1 MQEKKAHLKERHE
14 MHSQIEELEMQ
25 NRALKEKIKELSEA
39 INRDSSIQDGQKAEQ
54 AVVAEGPEIKTYNLL
69 QLLDLDH
76 ELNQSEEMKNFR
88 NSNRRTSRQIA
99 ESNFYEE

>member
-1 MQEKKAHLKERHE
+1 
-14 MHSQIEELEMQ
+14 MHSQIQELEIE
-25 NRALKEKIKELSEA
+25 NRALKEKIKEVTET
-39 INRDSSIQDGQKAEQ
+39 INRDSSVQEDHKAGQE
-54 AVVAEGPEIKTYNLL
+54 VVPEGPEIKTYNLL

-76 ELNQSEEMKNFR
+76 ELNQSEEMKPFR

>member
-1 MQEKKAHLKERHE
+1 MQEKKVNLKERHQ

-39 INRDSSIQDGQKAEQ
+39 INRDSSVQEDKKAEQ

-76 ELNQSEEMKNFR
+76 ELNQSEEMKIIR
-88 NSNRRTSRQIA
+88 NSNRRTS
-99 ESNFYEE
+99 

>member
-1 MQEKKAHLKERHE
+1 

-25 NRALKEKIKELSEA
+25 NRALKEKIKELTEA
-39 INRDSSIQDGQKAEQ
+39 INRDSSVQEDKAGQEL
-54 AVVAEGPEIKTYNLL
+54 VAEGPEIKTYNLL

-76 ELNQSEEMKNFR
+76 ELNQSEEIKTFR

>member
-1 MQEKKAHLKERHE
+1 MQEKKANLKERHQ
-14 MHSQIEELEMQ
+14 MHSQIEELEKQ
-25 NRALKEKIKELSEA
+25 NRAMKEKIKELTEA
-39 INRDSSIQDGQKAEQ
+39 INRDSSVQEDKAGQEL
-54 AVVAEGPEIKTYNLL
+54 VAEGPEIKTYNLL

-76 ELNQSEEMKNFR
+76 ELNQSEEIKTFR